1 MEIERSRHREPSIE
15 LHERIG
21 VEVGSMQTSGL
32 QSCSL
37 RIEIGARAH
46 GSSPPRIP
54 PGRQTLRWYRHRV
67 SDEVPNSDP
76 LGRLDQHG
84 FGPFAGAMVL
94 VVRWITIGI
103 GVGIVAGLA
112 SVTLLASLS
121 WATDT
126 RIAHDWIVW
135 VLPLAGLAMGCL
147 YHYTGGRAA
156 EGNNLIIDEID
167 EPDAGVPRR
176 MAPLIFTSTLL
187 TQLFGGSAGR
197 EGTGVQLSV
206 SLNDSIARVLPF
218 SREDRRIIM
227 IAAMSAGFGALFGV
241 PLAGAAFGLE
251 IRTGG
256 RFRFDGLVPG
266 LIGAFTGDLV
276 VRGLGMHHEATPALV
291 PTDTGVAHLL
301 RFAALGLAFGAVGA
315 VFILATRGIKLLTA
329 RTLRW
334 APIRPLIGGVLVL
347 AMMVAVGTRD
357 YLGLSLPIASSALAG
372 NETGGSVFAL
382 KLLFTVVTLGFGF
395 YGGEVTPL
403 MVIGAALGAALAP
416 ALGLPI
422 ALGAALGYVG
432 VLAGAANVPLT
443 CTIMAVEL
451 FGGDAL
457 LPAAVVC
464 IIAHLFSTR
473 RSIYGL
479 VSNTNDVDGD
489 RPRFFDAAIDR
500 FRAIGRAR
508 N

>member
-1 MEIERSRHREPSIE
+1 M
-15 LHERIG
+15 L
-21 VEVGSMQTSGL
+21 
-32 QSCSL
+32 
-37 RIEIGARAH
+37 
-46 GSSPPRIP
+46 
-54 PGRQTLRWYRHRV
+54 
-67 SDEVPNSDP
+67 
-76 LGRLDQHG
+76 
-84 FGPFAGAMVL
+84 
-94 VVRWITIGI
+94 VRWIVI
-103 GVGIVAGLA
+103 GVVVGVVAGLSSA
-112 SVTLLASLS
+112 ALLASLA

-126 RIAHDWIVW
+126 RIDRGWIVW
-135 VLPLAGLAMGCL
+135 LLPIAGLAMGCL

-167 EPDAGVPRR
+167 RPDAGVPRR
-176 MAPLIFTSTLL
+176 MAPLIFVSTFL

-206 SLNDSIARVLPF
+206 SLNDSIARVLPT
-218 SREDRRIIM
+218 SPRDRRIIM

-256 RFRFDGLVPG
+256 RFRFEGLIPGLV
-266 LIGAFTGDLV
+266 GAVTGDLV
-276 VRGLGMHHEATPALV
+276 VRGLGVHHLATQPVEAIA
-291 PTDTGVAHLL
+291 TDLGHVL
-301 RFAALGLAFGAVGA
+301 RLFGLGLAFGLVSA
-315 VFILATRGIKLLTA
+315 VFIIATRGVKLLAA

-334 APIRPLIGGVLVL
+334 SPSRPVVGGVLVL

-372 NETGGSVFAL
+372 DDTSASVFAL
-382 KLLFTVVTLGFGF
+382 KMLFTVVTLGFGF

-403 MVIGAALGAALAP
+403 LVIGAALGAALAP

-432 VLAGAANVPLT
+432 VFAGAANVPLT

-457 LPAAVVC
+457 VPAAIVC

-473 RSIYGL
+473 RSIYGR
-479 VSNTNDVDGD
+479 VW
-489 RPRFFDAAIDR
+489 RPDDAIDTASHRVLLTRVRER
-500 FRAIGRAR
+500 FRAAD
-508 N
+508 